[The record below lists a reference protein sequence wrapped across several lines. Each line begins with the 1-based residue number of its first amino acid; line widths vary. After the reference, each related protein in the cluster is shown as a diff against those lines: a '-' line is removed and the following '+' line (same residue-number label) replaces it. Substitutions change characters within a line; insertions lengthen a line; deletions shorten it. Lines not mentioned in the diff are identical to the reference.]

1 MPTLADIYS
10 GIDTAKRKAG
20 NFIRQPLSTLQEM
33 IALANDEARK
43 TNQQTALSAQGARRE
58 IRGQPMTAEQ
68 TAADQDLQQKLIDQM
83 NIGGITAYR
92 AGGKYGLTADR
103 GGPTFYSSEKKGAEP
118 FVRYGPIREIEINP
132 KKVLDTSIVR
142 MKKIYD
148 DFLKETNHPAGYGK
162 TMRPY
167 WTSEPDFREWLKKN
181 GHEYDA
187 IMFDEPTGIPSI
199 AVYGKH
205 ETK

>member
-10 GIDTAKRKAG
+10 FIDTQKRKAG
-20 NFIRQPLSTLQEM
+20 NLIRSPMSTLQEM
-33 IALANDEARK
+33 AALSNDEARQI
-43 TNQQTALSAQGARRE
+43 NQEIALASQGRRQWIAGKPQT
-58 IRGQPMTAEQ
+58 PEQ
-68 TAADQDLQQKLIDQM
+68 IAASQDLQSRATEAAL
-83 NIGGITAYR
+83 GGITVYR

-103 GGPTFYSSEKKGAEP
+103 GGPTFYATQQKGAEP
-118 FVRYGPIREIEINP
+118 FSRYGPVREVEINP
-132 KKVLDTSIVR
+132 KKVLDTSIIK

-181 GHEYDA
+181 GHDYDA

-205 ETK
+205 